1 MTYFIDTNDARNQI
15 LMSLLN
21 ERNQITEKFSFE
33 TLEKIGLGDAL
44 IFSPAKKWTDEEIN
58 LLPNKISLYCGKIS
72 EKHQEII
79 NNKEIAYHDLMNDEI
94 FTTKNANITAE
105 GVLAL
110 ILEHSPKSIFE
121 NNVLIIGAG
130 RIAKAMAIILGRL
143 GVNYAVVRFNK
154 DKFPECFSF
163 SKTCYFGEQFL
174 SHLHEYDVIVN
185 TIPKMI
191 FDAQN
196 FGKIARDTIY
206 IETASTNSID
216 PALATHFEF
225 VPAPA
230 LPQKYAKVTAAK
242 YLLENITGEN
252 NYV

>member
-15 LMSLLN
+15 LMSLLE
-21 ERNQITEKFSFE
+21 ERNQIAEKFTFDS
-33 TLEKIGLGDAL
+33 LNKISLGDAL

-58 LLPNKISLYCGKIS
+58 LLPKKISLYCGKIS
-72 EKHQEII
+72 EKHQEILK
-79 NNKEIAYHDLMNDEI
+79 NKEIAYHNLMNDEI

-121 NNVLIIGAG
+121 NNVLILGAG
-130 RIAKAMAIILGRL
+130 RIAKALAIILGRL
-143 GVNYAVVRFNK
+143 GVNFAVVRFNK
-154 DKFPECFSF
+154 EKFPECFSF
-163 SKTCYFGEQFL
+163 SKACYLGEEFFN
-174 SHLHEYDVIVN
+174 HLHEYDVIVN
-185 TIPKMI
+185 TIPKTI
-191 FDAQN
+191 FDEQN
-196 FGKIARDTIY
+196 FGKIARNTIY
-206 IETASTNSID
+206 IETASINSID

-230 LPQKYAKVTAAK
+230 LPQRYARETAAK

-252 NYV
+252 NHV

>member
-15 LMSLLN
+15 LMSLLE
-21 ERNQITEKFSFE
+21 ERNQITEKFSFK
-33 TLEKIGLGDAL
+33 TLEKIGLGDTL

-79 NNKEIAYHDLMNDEI
+79 NNKEIAYHDLMIDEI

-174 SHLHEYDVIVN
+174 NHLHEYDVIIN
-185 TIPKMI
+185 TIPKTI
-191 FDAQN
+191 FDEQN

>member
-15 LMSLLN
+15 LMSLLE

-58 LLPNKISLYCGKIS
+58 FIPQKTSLYCGNLC
-72 EKHQEII
+72 EKHKKTLEEKQV
-79 NNKEIAYHDLMNDEI
+79 AYHNLMNDEI

-121 NNVLIIGAG
+121 NKVLILGAG
-130 RIAKAMAIILGRL
+130 RISKALAILLGKL
-143 GVNYAVVRFNK
+143 GVNFAVVRFNK
-154 DKFPECFSF
+154 EKFPECFSF

-185 TIPKMI
+185 TIPKTI
-191 FDAQN
+191 FDEQN

-230 LPQKYAKVTAAK
+230 LPQKYAKLTAAK
-242 YLLENITGEN
+242 YMLESITGDN

>member
-15 LMSLLN
+15 LMSLLE
-21 ERNQITEKFSFE
+21 ERNQITEKFSFK

-105 GVLAL
+105 GLLAL

-174 SHLHEYDVIVN
+174 SHLHEYDVIIN

-191 FDAQN
+191 FDEQN

-242 YLLENITGEN
+242 YMLESITGEN

>member
-1 MTYFIDTNDARNQI
+1 
-15 LMSLLN
+15 
-21 ERNQITEKFSFE
+21 
-33 TLEKIGLGDAL
+33 
-44 IFSPAKKWTDEEIN
+44 
-58 LLPNKISLYCGKIS
+58 
-72 EKHQEII
+72 
-79 NNKEIAYHDLMNDEI
+79 MNDEI

-154 DKFPECFSF
+154 EKFPECYSF

-174 SHLHEYDVIVN
+174 SHLHEYDVIIN
-185 TIPKMI
+185 TIPKTI
-191 FDAQN
+191 FDEQN

>member
-15 LMSLLN
+15 LMSLLE
-21 ERNQITEKFSFE
+21 ERNQTTEKFSFK
-33 TLEKIGLGDAL
+33 TLEKIGLGDTL

-79 NNKEIAYHDLMNDEI
+79 NNKEIAYHDLMIDEI

-174 SHLHEYDVIVN
+174 NHLHEYDVIIN
-185 TIPKMI
+185 TIPKTI
-191 FDAQN
+191 FDEQN